1 MTKTP
6 GPLTIPEYCLPKQ
19 DLELIHRASEQMNMS
34 LIEFIQ
40 LAPYLYAR
48 DLLSEKHD
56 SRLRDPRAIQNLI
69 NAE

>member
-1 MTKTP
+1 
-6 GPLTIPEYCLPKQ
+6 
-19 DLELIHRASEQMNMS
+19 MS
-34 LIEFIQ
+34 LIEFVQ